1 MRKYLLSTFSDKIP
15 LTFSEY
21 GMSGVISTQG
31 DVYSY
36 GILLLEMLTKKRP
49 TDDAF
54 MGDLDL
60 HNYVKMNFASE
71 GQVLKIIDPLL
82 LSLEMEEN
90 REIESNKSE
99 GLDEINVN
107 NGNLLAC
114 NLSTI
119 QKGIVPMFEIALKCS
134 ARSPND
140 RIDMNEV
147 LRQLQFIRDH
157 FISAQIN

>member
-1 MRKYLLSTFSDKIP
+1 MHKYLLSTFSDKIP
-15 LTFSEY
+15 MTFSEY
-21 GMSGVISTQG
+21 GMGGVISTQG

-36 GILLLEMLTKKRP
+36 GILLLEMLTRKRP

-54 MGDLDL
+54 IGELDL

-71 GQVLKIIDPLL
+71 GQVLRIIDPLL
-82 LSLEMEEN
+82 LSLKMEEN

-99 GLDEINVN
+99 GH
-107 NGNLLAC
+107 C